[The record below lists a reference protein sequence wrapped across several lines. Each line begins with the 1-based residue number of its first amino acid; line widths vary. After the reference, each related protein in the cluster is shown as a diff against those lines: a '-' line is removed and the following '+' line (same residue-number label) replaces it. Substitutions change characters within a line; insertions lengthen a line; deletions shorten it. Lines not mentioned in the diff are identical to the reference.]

1 MKYRMLGSTGFQ
13 VSEIGFGAWGIGG
26 SVDEALAYGPT
37 DEQESMDALRRA
49 YDLGVNFYDTAG
61 LYGRG
66 NSERLIGRVF
76 KDVRSNVIIATK
88 VGLLDSDGG
97 EDFSS
102 EGVERSLDASLS
114 RLQTD
119 YVDLLQLH
127 GPSVDRLRRDEE
139 ILTVLEK
146 LERSGK
152 VRATGISVRSPD
164 DGLAAVT
171 ELGFKCIQVNLNLAD
186 QRAWSN
192 GLLDLCSNQN
202 VGVIARTP
210 LCFGFLTGEYSTGHA
225 FGLDD
230 HRAMW
235 SAAQLDR
242 WASAGQLFAS
252 TLVNDDV
259 QSPAQIA
266 LRFCLSHS
274 GVSTVI
280 PGMLNS
286 KEVDENTAASDMGQL
301 SHADLPKARQLYAE
315 QDFFVGT

>member
-1 MKYRMLGSTGFQ
+1 MKYRRLGSTGFQ

-26 SVDEALAYGPT
+26 SVDGAPAYGPT
-37 DEQESMDALRRA
+37 DRQESMSALRRA
-49 YDLGVNFYDTAG
+49 YEVGVNFFDTAG

-66 NSERLIGRVF
+66 HSERLIGSAFR
-76 KDVRSNVIIATK
+76 DVRPKVFIATK
-88 VGLLDSDGG
+88 VGLLDSVGG
-97 EDFSS
+97 QDFSP
-102 EGVERSLDASLS
+102 GGIKLSLEASL
-114 RLQTD
+114 RRMQTD

-127 GPSVDRLRRDEE
+127 GPPIDLLRGDESILLALRD
-139 ILTVLEK
+139 
-146 LERSGK
+146 LEREGK

-192 GLLDLCSNQN
+192 GLLDLCSSRD
-202 VGVIARTP
+202 VGVIVRTP
-210 LCFGFLTGEYSTGHA
+210 LCFGFLTGEYSTGHS
-225 FGLDD
+225 FDLDD
-230 HRAMW
+230 HRATW
-235 SAAQLDR
+235 PAAQIDR

-252 TLVNDDV
+252 TLANDGL
-259 QSPAQIA
+259 QSPVQIA
-266 LRFCLSHS
+266 LRFCLSHM

-301 SHADLPKARQLYAE
+301 SGADLPKARQIYAE
-315 QDFFVGT
+315 HDFFVRN